1 MSVGE
6 AACVSVHGANRLGS
20 NSLLDL
26 VVFGKSAAKRCAS
39 IIKPKDKNKIITD
52 ENVNPI
58 IDKFEKIRNSNGK
71 NSISKIREEMQ
82 HTMQNYCPVYRSEE
96 KMKEGKK
103 IILGAHYDTDLFVGK
118 GAGADDNASG
128 VAMLL
133 ELAERMQKYNDE
145 FARAGICL
153 EFAFFDAE
161 EQPYEIFGSDLYSDE
176 LMKEYCT
183 PQLMI
188 NFDMIGYFDNKKEGS
203 LSKVPD
209 HKNFYIIEKNNHT
222 KDQLAEELKRMIQ
235 NFATGAK
242 VIDPKS
248 LGSYPVSAS
257 DNIRFSDVDIPVL
270 HINTGA
276 HSNPYYHT
284 DADRPETLDYKRMA
298 NLSKAIEKF
307 LLQQIKKDPA

>member
-1 MSVGE
+1 
-6 AACVSVHGANRLGS
+6 
-20 NSLLDL
+20 
-26 VVFGKSAAKRCAS
+26 
-39 IIKPKDKNKIITD
+39 
-52 ENVNPI
+52 
-58 IDKFEKIRNSNGK
+58 
-71 NSISKIREEMQ
+71 
-82 HTMQNYCPVYRSEE
+82 
-96 KMKEGKK
+96 
-103 IILGAHYDTDLFVGK
+103 
-118 GAGADDNASG
+118 
-128 VAMLL
+128 AMLL

-222 KDQLAEELKRMIQ
+222 KAQLAEELKRMIQ